1 MGVASPKRPERPGPS
16 RHDLSQVSPAAR
28 WPDAG
33 TPPYAL
39 RADGRRQ
46 GVGEESTSLEKLDRS
61 TGWPW
66 AGHLSFWASVNQ
78 YVCPGEQWR
87 WFHPNISGVEAEQLL
102 LSRGQH
108 GSFLAR
114 PSQSCPG
121 GFTLS
126 VRRHDEVTHI
136 KVQSTGDYCD
146 LYGGEKF
153 ATLAELVQHHT
164 GQRGG
169 LLRERGGAP
178 VELRHPL
185 GCQDPTSE
193 RWYHGHLSGKE
204 AEKLLMEKGRPG
216 SFLVRESQSKPGDF
230 VLSALTQQLDRA
242 DRQPRVTHVRIHF
255 QPDGKCDVGGG
266 ERFDTLGDLVE
277 SYRKNPLVERSGAVV
292 HLGQPLKTTRISATS
307 IGSRVRELSQATDA
321 SEKAK
326 QGFWEEFEV
335 STCCLLPP
343 ADFHSRAAARMLQQ
357 QECRLLYPRK
367 EGQRLENKPKNRYK
381 NILPFDTTRVILRD
395 VDDSVPGADYINA
408 NYIRSDP
415 EEKPGHGPGKVYI
428 ATQGCLP
435 TTVAAFWAMVH
446 QENTRV
452 IVMTTREVERGRDKC
467 FRYWPELHGS
477 QDYGRLRVCNVAEHQ
492 AQGYCVRELRVWRA
506 DRGHSPVSRAGAWD
520 APRRTCWR
528 SRARPAQE
536 ESPRT
541 VKHCQYLSW
550 PDHGVPAEPTG
561 VLGFLDEVNQAQSS
575 MLGAGP
581 MVVHCSAGIGRT
593 GTIIVIDILV
603 DVIRRQGP
611 DCDIDVLKTIQLVRR
626 QRSGMVQTEAQY
638 KFVYLA
644 LQRYIQGEQ
653 LRLREQ
659 VGAGPRRGGACG
671 GIAMATRGP
680 SPQREPREE
689 GDSLNVGASPADP
702 GRSPGPAPPRAPAAT
717 PEASGRAYG
726 NLRDLWP

>member
-1 MGVASPKRPERPGPS
+1 MTS
-16 RHDLSQVSPAAR
+16 R
-28 WPDAG
+28 
-33 TPPYAL
+33 
-39 RADGRRQ
+39 
-46 GVGEESTSLEKLDRS
+46 
-61 TGWPW
+61 
-66 AGHLSFWASVNQ
+66 
-78 YVCPGEQWR
+78 R

-102 LSRGQH
+102 MSSGQH

-114 PSQSCPG
+114 PSKSCPG

-136 KVQSTGDYCD
+136 KIQNTGDYYD

-153 ATLAELVQHHT
+153 ATLAELVQHYT
-164 GQRGG
+164 GQHAG

-230 VLSALTQQLDRA
+230 VLSVLTQQLDRA
-242 DRQPRVTHVRIHF
+242 DRQPRVTHIMIHF
-255 QPDGKCDVGGG
+255 QPDGKYDVGGG
-266 ERFDTLGDLVE
+266 EQFDTLGDLVE
-277 SYRKNPLVERSGAVV
+277 RYRKNPMVERSGVVV
-292 HLGQPLKTTRISATS
+292 HLRQ
-307 IGSRVRELSQATDA
+307 
-321 SEKAK
+321 
-326 QGFWEEFEV
+326 
-335 STCCLLPP
+335 
-343 ADFHSRAAARMLQQ
+343 MLQQ

-367 EGQRLENKPKNRYK
+367 EGQRPENKPKNRYK
-381 NILPFDTTRVILRD
+381 NILPFDTTRVILHD
-395 VDDSVPGADYINA
+395 VDDRVPGADYINA

-415 EEKPGHGPGKVYI
+415 EEKPGHGLGKVYI

-452 IVMTTREVERGRDKC
+452 IVMTTREVERGRNKC

-477 QDYGRLRVCNVAEHQ
+477 QEYGHLHVCNMAEHW
-492 AQGYCVRELRVWRA
+492 AQGYCVRELQVWRP
-506 DRGHSPVSRAGAWD
+506 D
-520 APRRTCWR
+520 
-528 SRARPAQE
+528 QE

-541 VKHCQYLSW
+541 VKHYQYFSW

-561 VLGFLDEVNQAQSS
+561 VLSFLDEVNRAQSS
-575 MLGAGP
+575 MPGAGP

-603 DVIRRQGP
+603 DVIRRQGL
-611 DCDIDVLKTIQLVRR
+611 DCDIDVPKTIQLVRR

-653 LRLREQ
+653 LRLRKP
-659 VGAGPRRGGACG
+659 VGAGPGRGGACP
-671 GIAMATRGP
+671 GITMVTRGP
-680 SPQREPREE
+680 SPQRERPEE
-689 GDSLNVGASPADP
+689 RGSLNLGVSPADP
-702 GRSPGPAPPRAPAAT
+702 GCSPGPAPSRAPAAT
-717 PEASGRAYG
+717 REAPSHEYE
-726 NLRDLWP
+726 NLQGLEP

>member
-1 MGVASPKRPERPGPS
+1 MEVRTEPVLPQGS
-16 RHDLSQVSPAAR
+16 RLVMKTWGD
-28 WPDAG
+28 
-33 TPPYAL
+33 
-39 RADGRRQ
+39 
-46 GVGEESTSLEKLDRS
+46 
-61 TGWPW
+61 
-66 AGHLSFWASVNQ
+66 
-78 YVCPGEQWR
+78 R
-87 WFHPNISGVEAEQLL
+87 WFHPNTGGAEAERLL
-102 LSRGQH
+102 LSKGQH

-114 PSQSCPG
+114 PSKSRPG

-126 VRRHDEVTHI
+126 VRRRDEVTHI
-136 KVQSTGDYCD
+136 KIQNTGDYYD

-153 ATLAELVQHHT
+153 ATLAELVQHYT

-178 VELRHPL
+178 VELWHPL
-185 GCQDPTSE
+185 SCQDPTSE

-204 AEKLLMEKGRPG
+204 AEKLLMQKGRPG

-230 VLSALTQQLDRA
+230 VLSVLTQQLDRA
-242 DRQPRVTHVRIHF
+242 DRQARVTHVMIHF
-255 QPDGKCDVGGG
+255 QPDGKYDVGGG

-277 SYRKNPLVERSGAVV
+277 CYRKNPLVERSGTVV
-292 HLGQPLKTTRISATS
+292 HLQQPLKTTRISATS
-307 IGSRVRELSQATDA
+307 IESRVRELNEAMDA

-326 QGFWEEFEV
+326 QGFWEEFE
-335 STCCLLPP
+335 
-343 ADFHSRAAARMLQQ
+343 MLQQ

-395 VDDSVPGADYINA
+395 VEDSVPGADYINA
-408 NYIRSDP
+408 NYIRQAVDPTSFQSDL

-435 TTVAAFWAMVH
+435 TTAAAFWAMVH

-452 IVMTTREVERGRDKC
+452 IVMTTREVERGRNKC

-477 QDYGRLRVCNVAEHQ
+477 QEYGRLRVCNVAEHQ
-492 AQGYCVRELRVWRA
+492 AQGYCVRELQVWRA
-506 DRGHSPVSRAGAWD
+506 D
-520 APRRTCWR
+520 
-528 SRARPAQE
+528 QE

-541 VKHCQYLSW
+541 VAHCQYFGW
-550 PDHGVPAEPTG
+550 PDHGVPAEPAG
-561 VLGFLDEVNQAQSS
+561 VLGFLDEVNRAQSG
-575 MLGAGP
+575 MPGAGP

-603 DVIRRQGP
+603 DVIRRQGL
-611 DCDIDVLKTIQLVRR
+611 DCDIDVPKTIQHVRR

-644 LQRYIQGEQ
+644 LQRYIRGEQ

-659 VGAGPRRGGACG
+659 
-671 GIAMATRGP
+671 
-680 SPQREPREE
+680 REPPEE
-689 GDSLNVGASPADP
+689 RDSLKVGASPADP
-702 GRSPGPAPPRAPAAT
+702 GCSPGTAPSRAPAAT
-717 PEASGRAYG
+717 PEASGHVYE
-726 NLRDLWP
+726 NLLRLWP

>member
-1 MGVASPKRPERPGPS
+1 MEVRTEPVLPQGS
-16 RHDLSQVSPAAR
+16 RLVMKTWGD
-28 WPDAG
+28 
-33 TPPYAL
+33 
-39 RADGRRQ
+39 
-46 GVGEESTSLEKLDRS
+46 
-61 TGWPW
+61 
-66 AGHLSFWASVNQ
+66 
-78 YVCPGEQWR
+78 R
-87 WFHPNISGVEAEQLL
+87 WFHPNTGGAEAERLL
-102 LSRGQH
+102 LSKGQH

-114 PSQSCPG
+114 PSKSRPG

-126 VRRHDEVTHI
+126 VRRRDEVTHI
-136 KVQSTGDYCD
+136 KIQNTGDYYD

-153 ATLAELVQHHT
+153 ATLAELVQHYT

-178 VELRHPL
+178 VELWHPL
-185 GCQDPTSE
+185 SCQDPTSE

-204 AEKLLMEKGRPG
+204 AEKLLMQKGRPG

-230 VLSALTQQLDRA
+230 VLSVLTQQLDRA
-242 DRQPRVTHVRIHF
+242 DRQARVTHVMIHF
-255 QPDGKCDVGGG
+255 QPDGKYDVGGG

-277 SYRKNPLVERSGAVV
+277 CYRKNPLVERSGTVV
-292 HLGQPLKTTRISATS
+292 HLQQPLKTTRISATS
-307 IGSRVRELSQATDA
+307 IESRVRELNEAMDA

-326 QGFWEEFEV
+326 QGFWEEFE
-335 STCCLLPP
+335 
-343 ADFHSRAAARMLQQ
+343 MLQQ

-395 VDDSVPGADYINA
+395 VEDSVPGADYINA
-408 NYIRSDP
+408 NYIRQAVDPTSFQSDL

-435 TTVAAFWAMVH
+435 TTAAAFWAMVH

-452 IVMTTREVERGRDKC
+452 IVMTTREVERGRNKC

-477 QDYGRLRVCNVAEHQ
+477 QEYGRLRVCNVAEHQ
-492 AQGYCVRELRVWRA
+492 AQGYCVRELQVWRA
-506 DRGHSPVSRAGAWD
+506 D
-520 APRRTCWR
+520 
-528 SRARPAQE
+528 QE

-541 VKHCQYLSW
+541 VAHCQYFGW
-550 PDHGVPAEPTG
+550 PDHGVPAEPAG
-561 VLGFLDEVNQAQSS
+561 VLGFLDEVNRAQSG
-575 MLGAGP
+575 MPGAGP

-603 DVIRRQGP
+603 DVIRRQGL
-611 DCDIDVLKTIQLVRR
+611 DCDIDVPKTIQHVRR

-644 LQRYIQGEQ
+644 LQRYIRGEQ

-659 VGAGPRRGGACG
+659 VGAGPGRGGTSG
-671 GIAMATRGP
+671 GTTMVTSGP
-680 SPQREPREE
+680 SPQREPPEE
-689 GDSLNVGASPADP
+689 RDSLKVGASPADP
-702 GRSPGPAPPRAPAAT
+702 GCSPGTAPSRAPAAT
-717 PEASGRAYG
+717 PEASGHVYE
-726 NLRDLWP
+726 NLLRLWP